1 MSNGSRKADLNFTLS
16 PVRQK
21 RRDFFCTL
29 VAVLTTSSLIL
40 DLVKISPRRYFTL
53 KDLLKTISLSLLIAQ
68 PCLGSPDQRAQPWK
82 AQRVVGSAQL
92 LISQIDTIV
101 LPESASKPLIDS
113 VADFSNWIQQLS
125 GRSLRVVSEGRPKN
139 ALYFQFSDDLSK
151 GGAFTILRER
161 ARVFIR
167 SSEPAG
173 WSNALYAIGQD
184 LLGVRYYWAG
194 DLGLE
199 FVKPLRAHF
208 PNRPWRE
215 TPAFV
220 QRKFYP
226 VNTDFARRNR
236 LNHVYTF
243 NHNLAK
249 VFSEEV
255 YAAQPEVFAKVNGRR
270 KVPGGSGAT
279 DPQPDLTHP
288 EAIEVAANAALSHF
302 ADKPDSKS
310 FSLSINDNVLFDT
323 TERTEAAVSPLRYF
337 RTRPNYTDLV
347 FGFMNQVAKLVFEEG
362 GAWQT
367 PTGEDRYLTAL
378 SYYWAE
384 PAPTIAIHPRVM
396 PVLTSDRAQ
405 WHDPDYRA
413 QDKALIQAWTAS
425 GAERVATWDY
435 YFGAPHLYP
444 RQFNRWIFE
453 SIRHM
458 SNAGIDVFFS
468 QLPSFW
474 GLDGAK
480 AWFAAELLWN
490 PEQDAHALLDE
501 YYDSFFG
508 PASAPIRAF
517 YETAERHRNE
527 NEGQADWIKLYKDE
541 SGIALF
547 TPEVLAEM
555 RGYIEL
561 AEAKLGIRPLGDMR
575 LNQDAS
581 RFQKRVQVVSK
592 AFRLTELYAD
602 FDQSRRALIVACLDS
617 DSLVNIEIL
626 LAQFKIA
633 AGDYRA
639 YSEDYIENADYSPE
653 RRRIALNQSNPERL
667 ARGLIRPV
675 TREFISQLGDPKLEH
690 VGKRMRNFL
699 GPLLPRVEDWHLD
712 YRASEHFAVAASEA
726 SVFSNSG
733 LRVSGADIVSIFNT
747 FPVVSNKTYEF
758 RMTGTWKISLDNRAH
773 IHVAWLDCDGRTLES
788 EIPLRLPI
796 EHRAEPVAIRL
807 PFAAPNEAE
816 NVRFRIVVSRQY
828 PGDYLDISELDF
840 GSVL

>member
-1 MSNGSRKADLNFTLS
+1 MSICFHRLL
-16 PVRQK
+16 
-21 RRDFFCTL
+21 
-29 VAVLTTSSLIL
+29 
-40 DLVKISPRRYFTL
+40 TL
-53 KDLLKTISLSLLIAQ
+53 KDLLKVIFLSLLIAQ
-68 PCLGSPDQRAQPWK
+68 PCIGLPDQRAQPWK
-82 AQRVVGSAQL
+82 PQRLLASAQL
-92 LISQIDTIV
+92 SIFQIDTIV
-101 LPESASKPLIDS
+101 LPESASQPLIDS
-113 VADFSNWIQQLS
+113 VTDFSNSFQQLR
-125 GRSLRVVSEGRPKN
+125 GRSLRAVSEGRPKN
-139 ALYFQFSDDLSK
+139 AIYFQLTDDLSK
-151 GGAFTILRER
+151 GGAFTIHRER
-161 ARVFIR
+161 TRVFIR
-167 SSEPAG
+167 SGEPAG
-173 WSNALYAIGQD
+173 WSNALYTIEKEM
-184 LLGVRYYWAG
+184 LGARYYWAG

-199 FVKPLRAHF
+199 YVKPSITHF

-215 TPAFV
+215 TPAFA
-220 QRKFYP
+220 QRKFHP
-226 VNTDFARRNR
+226 VNIDFARRNR
-236 LNHVYTF
+236 LNQIYSF

-255 YAAQPEVFAKVNGRR
+255 FATTPEVFSEVNGRR
-270 KVPGGSGAT
+270 KEPRGSGGT
-279 DPQPDLTHP
+279 DPQPDLTQP
-288 EAIEVAANAALSHF
+288 EAIEVAAQAAISHF
-302 ADKPDSKS
+302 ADNPNSES

-347 FGFMNQVAKLVFEEG
+347 FGFMNQVAKRVFDEG

-384 PAPTIAIHPRVM
+384 PAPTITIHPRVM

-405 WHDPDYRA
+405 WHDHDYRT
-413 QDKALIQAWTAS
+413 QDKTLIQAWAAS

-435 YFGAPHLYP
+435 YFGAPYLYP
-444 RQFNRWIFE
+444 RQFNQWIVE

-458 SNAGIDVFFS
+458 SDEGIDVFFS

-501 YYDSFFG
+501 YYDNFFG

-547 TPEVLAEM
+547 SPEVLAEM
-555 RGYIEL
+555 RDYIEL
-561 AEAKLGIRPLGDMR
+561 AEAEIGVPPK
-575 LNQDAS
+575 QEAS
-581 RFQKRVQVVSK
+581 RFQKRVQVVSE

-602 FDQSRRALIVACLDS
+602 FDQSRRALVQACLDS
-617 DSLVNIEIL
+617 ESSANIETL

-639 YSEDYIENADYSPE
+639 YFEDYTENANYSPE
-653 RRRIALNQSNPERL
+653 RRRIALSQSNPERL
-667 ARGLIRPV
+667 ARGLIKPAPQ
-675 TREFISQLGDPKLEH
+675 EFISQLRDPKLKH
-690 VGKRMRNFL
+690 VGNRMRNFL
-699 GPLLPRVEDWHLD
+699 GPLLPQVEDWHLD
-712 YRASEHFAVAASEA
+712 YRASEHFAVEASEA
-726 SVFSNSG
+726 SVLDDSG
-733 LRVSGADIVSIFNT
+733 LRVSGTDIVSIFNT
-747 FPVVSNKTYEF
+747 FPVVSNQTYEL

-773 IHVAWLDCDGRTLES
+773 IHVAWLDRDGRNLET
-788 EIPLRLPI
+788 ELPLRLPF
-796 EHRAEPVAIRL
+796 EHRTEPVAIRL
-807 PFAAPNEAE
+807 PFTAPNEAE
-816 NVRFRIVVSRQY
+816 DVRFRIVVSRQY

-840 GSVL
+840 GLVR

>member
-1 MSNGSRKADLNFTLS
+1 MSICFHRLL
-16 PVRQK
+16 
-21 RRDFFCTL
+21 
-29 VAVLTTSSLIL
+29 
-40 DLVKISPRRYFTL
+40 TL
-53 KDLLKTISLSLLIAQ
+53 KDLLKVIFLSLLIAQ
-68 PCLGSPDQRAQPWK
+68 PCIGLPDQRAQPWK
-82 AQRVVGSAQL
+82 PQRLLASAQL
-92 LISQIDTIV
+92 SIFQIDTIV
-101 LPESASKPLIDS
+101 LPESASQPLIDS
-113 VADFSNWIQQLS
+113 VTDFSNSFQRLR
-125 GRSLRVVSEGRPKN
+125 GRSLRAVSEGRPKN
-139 ALYFQFSDDLSK
+139 AIYFQLTDDLSK
-151 GGAFTILRER
+151 GGAFTIHRER
-161 ARVFIR
+161 TRVFIR
-167 SSEPAG
+167 SGEPAG
-173 WSNALYAIGQD
+173 WSNALYTIEKEM
-184 LLGVRYYWAG
+184 LGARYYWAG

-199 FVKPLRAHF
+199 YVKPSITHF

-215 TPAFV
+215 TPAFA
-220 QRKFYP
+220 QRKFHP
-226 VNTDFARRNR
+226 VNIDFARRNR
-236 LNHVYTF
+236 LNQIYSF

-255 YAAQPEVFAKVNGRR
+255 FATTPEVFSEVNGRR
-270 KVPGGSGAT
+270 KEPRGSGGT
-279 DPQPDLTHP
+279 DPQPDLTQP
-288 EAIEVAANAALSHF
+288 EAIEVAAQAAISHF
-302 ADKPDSKS
+302 ADNPNSES

-347 FGFMNQVAKLVFEEG
+347 FGFMNQVAKRVFDEG

-384 PAPTIAIHPRVM
+384 PAPTITIHPRVM

-405 WHDPDYRA
+405 WHDHDYRT
-413 QDKALIQAWTAS
+413 QDKTLIQAWAAS

-435 YFGAPHLYP
+435 YFGAPYLYP
-444 RQFNRWIFE
+444 RQFNQWIVE

-458 SNAGIDVFFS
+458 SDEGIDVFFS

-501 YYDSFFG
+501 YYDNFFG
-508 PASAPIRAF
+508 PASASIRAF

-547 TPEVLAEM
+547 TPKVLAEM

-561 AEAKLGIRPLGDMR
+561 AEAKLGVPPKL
-575 LNQDAS
+575 DAS
-581 RFQKRVQVVSK
+581 RFQKRVQVVSE

-602 FDQSRRALIVACLDS
+602 FDQSRRALVQACFDS
-617 DSLVNIEIL
+617 ESPVYIETL

-639 YSEDYIENADYSPE
+639 YFEDYTENANYSPE
-653 RRRIALNQSNPERL
+653 RRRIALSQSNPERL
-667 ARGLIRPV
+667 ARGLIKPAPQ
-675 TREFISQLGDPKLEH
+675 EFISQLRDPKLKH
-690 VGKRMRNFL
+690 VGNRMRNFL
-699 GPLLPRVEDWHLD
+699 GPLLPQVEDWHLD
-712 YRASEHFAVAASEA
+712 YRASEHFAVEASEA
-726 SVFSNSG
+726 SVLDDSG
-733 LRVSGADIVSIFNT
+733 LRVSGTDIVSIFNT
-747 FPVVSNKTYEF
+747 FPVVSNQTYEL

-773 IHVAWLDCDGRTLES
+773 IHVAWLDRDGRNLET
-788 EIPLRLPI
+788 ELPLRLPF
-796 EHRAEPVAIRL
+796 EHRTEPVAIRL
-807 PFAAPNEAE
+807 PFTAPNEAE
-816 NVRFRIVVSRQY
+816 DVRFRIVVSRQY

-840 GSVL
+840 GLVR

>member
-1 MSNGSRKADLNFTLS
+1 MSICFHRLL
-16 PVRQK
+16 
-21 RRDFFCTL
+21 
-29 VAVLTTSSLIL
+29 
-40 DLVKISPRRYFTL
+40 TL
-53 KDLLKTISLSLLIAQ
+53 KDLLKVIFLSLLIAQ
-68 PCLGSPDQRAQPWK
+68 PCIGLPDQRAQPWK
-82 AQRVVGSAQL
+82 PQRLLASAQL
-92 LISQIDTIV
+92 SIFQIDTIV
-101 LPESASKPLIDS
+101 LPESASQPLIDS
-113 VADFSNWIQQLS
+113 VTDFSNSFQQLR
-125 GRSLRVVSEGRPKN
+125 GRSLRAVSEGRPKN
-139 ALYFQFSDDLSK
+139 AIYFQLTDDLSK
-151 GGAFTILRER
+151 GGAFTIHRER
-161 ARVFIR
+161 TRVFIR
-167 SSEPAG
+167 SGEPAG
-173 WSNALYAIGQD
+173 WSNALYTIEKEM
-184 LLGVRYYWAG
+184 LGARYYWAG

-199 FVKPLRAHF
+199 YVKPSITHF

-215 TPAFV
+215 TPAFA
-220 QRKFYP
+220 QRKFHP
-226 VNTDFARRNR
+226 VNIDFARRNR
-236 LNHVYTF
+236 LNQIYSF

-255 YAAQPEVFAKVNGRR
+255 FATTPEVFSEVNGRR
-270 KVPGGSGAT
+270 KEPRGSGGT
-279 DPQPDLTHP
+279 DPQPDLTQP
-288 EAIEVAANAALSHF
+288 EAIEVAAQAAISHF
-302 ADKPDSKS
+302 ADNPNSES

-347 FGFMNQVAKLVFEEG
+347 FGFMNQVAKRVFDEG

-384 PAPTIAIHPRVM
+384 PAPTITIHPRVM

-405 WHDPDYRA
+405 WHDHDYRT
-413 QDKALIQAWTAS
+413 QDKTLIQAWAAS

-435 YFGAPHLYP
+435 YFGAPYLYP
-444 RQFNRWIFE
+444 RQFNQWIIE

-458 SNAGIDVFFS
+458 SDEGIDVFFS

-501 YYDSFFG
+501 YYDNFFG
-508 PASAPIRAF
+508 PASASIRAF

-547 TPEVLAEM
+547 TPKVLAEM

-561 AEAKLGIRPLGDMR
+561 AEAKLGVPPKL
-575 LNQDAS
+575 DAS
-581 RFQKRVQVVSK
+581 RFQKRVQVVSE

-602 FDQSRRALIVACLDS
+602 FDQSRRALVQACFDS
-617 DSLVNIEIL
+617 ESPVYIETL

-639 YSEDYIENADYSPE
+639 YFEDYTENANYSPE
-653 RRRIALNQSNPERL
+653 RRRIALSQSNPERL
-667 ARGLIRPV
+667 ARGLIKPAPQ
-675 TREFISQLGDPKLEH
+675 EFISQLRDPRLKH
-690 VGKRMRNFL
+690 VGNRMRNFL
-699 GPLLPRVEDWHLD
+699 GPLLPQVEDWHLD
-712 YRASEHFAVAASEA
+712 YRASEHFAVEASEA
-726 SVFSNSG
+726 SVLDDSG
-733 LRVSGADIVSIFNT
+733 LRVSGTDIVSIFNT
-747 FPVVSNKTYEF
+747 FPVVSNQTYEL

-773 IHVAWLDCDGRTLES
+773 IHVAWLDRDGRNLET
-788 EIPLRLPI
+788 ELPLRLPF
-796 EHRAEPVAIRL
+796 EHRTEPVAIRL
-807 PFAAPNEAE
+807 PFTAPNEAE
-816 NVRFRIVVSRQY
+816 DVRFRIVVSRQY

-840 GSVL
+840 GLVR

>member
-1 MSNGSRKADLNFTLS
+1 MSICFHRLL
-16 PVRQK
+16 
-21 RRDFFCTL
+21 
-29 VAVLTTSSLIL
+29 
-40 DLVKISPRRYFTL
+40 TL
-53 KDLLKTISLSLLIAQ
+53 KDLLKVIFLSLLIAQ
-68 PCLGSPDQRAQPWK
+68 PCIGLPDQRAQPWK
-82 AQRVVGSAQL
+82 PQRLVASAQL
-92 LISQIDTIV
+92 SIFQIDTIV
-101 LPESASKPLIDS
+101 LPESASQPLIDS
-113 VADFSNWIQQLS
+113 VTDFSNSFQQLR
-125 GRSLRVVSEGRPKN
+125 GRSLRAVSEGRPKN
-139 ALYFQFSDDLSK
+139 AIYFQLTDDLSK
-151 GGAFTILRER
+151 GGAFTIHRER
-161 ARVFIR
+161 TRVFIR
-167 SSEPAG
+167 SGEPAG
-173 WSNALYAIGQD
+173 WSNALYTIEKEM
-184 LLGVRYYWAG
+184 LGARYYWAG

-199 FVKPLRAHF
+199 YVKPSITHF

-215 TPAFV
+215 TPAFA
-220 QRKFYP
+220 QRKFHP
-226 VNTDFARRNR
+226 VNIDFARRNR
-236 LNHVYTF
+236 LNQIYSF

-255 YAAQPEVFAKVNGRR
+255 FATTPEVFSEVNGRR
-270 KVPGGSGAT
+270 KEPRGSGGT
-279 DPQPDLTHP
+279 DPQPDLTQP
-288 EAIEVAANAALSHF
+288 EAIEVAAQAAISHF
-302 ADKPDSKS
+302 ADNPNNES

-347 FGFMNQVAKLVFEEG
+347 FGFMNQVAKRVFDEG

-384 PAPTIAIHPRVM
+384 PAPTITIHPRVM

-405 WHDPDYRA
+405 WHDHDYRT
-413 QDKALIQAWTAS
+413 QDKTLIQAWAAS

-435 YFGAPHLYP
+435 YFGAPYLYP
-444 RQFNRWIFE
+444 RQFNQWIIE

-458 SNAGIDVFFS
+458 SDEGIDVFFS

-501 YYDSFFG
+501 YYDNFFG

-547 TPEVLAEM
+547 SPEVLAEM
-555 RGYIEL
+555 RDYIEL
-561 AEAKLGIRPLGDMR
+561 AEAEIGVPPK
-575 LNQDAS
+575 QEAS
-581 RFQKRVQVVSK
+581 RFQKRVQVVSE

-602 FDQSRRALIVACLDS
+602 FDQSRRALVQACLDS
-617 DSLVNIEIL
+617 ESSANIETL

-639 YSEDYIENADYSPE
+639 YFEDYTENANYSPE
-653 RRRIALNQSNPERL
+653 RRRIALSQSNPERL
-667 ARGLIRPV
+667 ARGLIKPAPQ
-675 TREFISQLGDPKLEH
+675 EFISQLRDPKLKH
-690 VGKRMRNFL
+690 VGNRMRNFL
-699 GPLLPRVEDWHLD
+699 GPLLPQVEDWHLD
-712 YRASEHFAVAASEA
+712 YRASEHFAVEASEA
-726 SVFSNSG
+726 SVLDDSG
-733 LRVSGADIVSIFNT
+733 LRVSGTDIVSIFNT
-747 FPVVSNKTYEF
+747 FPVVSNQTYEL

-773 IHVAWLDCDGRTLES
+773 IHVAWLDRDGRNLET
-788 EIPLRLPI
+788 ELPLRLPF
-796 EHRAEPVAIRL
+796 EHRTEPVAIRL
-807 PFAAPNEAE
+807 PFTAPNEAE
-816 NVRFRIVVSRQY
+816 DVRFRIVVSRQY

-840 GSVL
+840 GLVR

>member
-1 MSNGSRKADLNFTLS
+1 MSICFHRLL
-16 PVRQK
+16 
-21 RRDFFCTL
+21 
-29 VAVLTTSSLIL
+29 
-40 DLVKISPRRYFTL
+40 TL
-53 KDLLKTISLSLLIAQ
+53 KDLLKVIFLSLLIAQ
-68 PCLGSPDQRAQPWK
+68 PCIGLPDQRAQPWK
-82 AQRVVGSAQL
+82 PQRLLASAQL
-92 LISQIDTIV
+92 SIFQIDTIV
-101 LPESASKPLIDS
+101 LPESASQPLIDS
-113 VADFSNWIQQLS
+113 VTDFSNSFQQLR
-125 GRSLRVVSEGRPKN
+125 GRSLRAVSEGRPKN
-139 ALYFQFSDDLSK
+139 AIYFQLTDDLSK
-151 GGAFTILRER
+151 GGAFTIHRER
-161 ARVFIR
+161 TRVFIR
-167 SSEPAG
+167 SGEPAG
-173 WSNALYAIGQD
+173 WSNALYTIEKEM
-184 LLGVRYYWAG
+184 LGARYYWAG

-199 FVKPLRAHF
+199 YVKPSITHF

-215 TPAFV
+215 TPAFA
-220 QRKFYP
+220 QRKFHP
-226 VNTDFARRNR
+226 VNIDFARRNR
-236 LNHVYTF
+236 LNQIYSF

-255 YAAQPEVFAKVNGRR
+255 FATTPEVFSEVNGRR
-270 KVPGGSGAT
+270 KEPRGSGGT
-279 DPQPDLTHP
+279 DPQPDLTQP
-288 EAIEVAANAALSHF
+288 EAIEVAAQAAISHF
-302 ADKPDSKS
+302 ADNPNNES

-347 FGFMNQVAKLVFEEG
+347 FGFMNQVAKRVFDEG

-384 PAPTIAIHPRVM
+384 PAPTITIHPRVM

-405 WHDPDYRA
+405 WHDHDYRT
-413 QDKALIQAWTAS
+413 QDKTLIQAWAAS

-435 YFGAPHLYP
+435 YFGAPYLYP
-444 RQFNRWIFE
+444 RQFNQWIVE

-458 SNAGIDVFFS
+458 SDEGIDVFFS

-501 YYDSFFG
+501 YYDNFFG

-547 TPEVLAEM
+547 SPEVLAEM
-555 RGYIEL
+555 RDYIEL
-561 AEAKLGIRPLGDMR
+561 AEAEIGVPPK
-575 LNQDAS
+575 QEAS
-581 RFQKRVQVVSK
+581 RFQKRVQVVSE

-602 FDQSRRALIVACLDS
+602 FDQSRRALVQACLDS
-617 DSLVNIEIL
+617 ESSANIETL

-639 YSEDYIENADYSPE
+639 YFEDYTENANYSPE
-653 RRRIALNQSNPERL
+653 RRRIALSQSNPERL
-667 ARGLIRPV
+667 ARGLIKPAPQ
-675 TREFISQLGDPKLEH
+675 EFISQLRDPKLKH
-690 VGKRMRNFL
+690 VGNRMRNFL
-699 GPLLPRVEDWHLD
+699 GPLLPQVEDWHLD
-712 YRASEHFAVAASEA
+712 YRASEHFAVEASEA
-726 SVFSNSG
+726 SVLDDSG
-733 LRVSGADIVSIFNT
+733 LRVSGTDIVSIFNT
-747 FPVVSNKTYEF
+747 FPVVSNQTYEL

-773 IHVAWLDCDGRTLES
+773 IHVAWLDRDGRNLET
-788 EIPLRLPI
+788 ELPLRLPF
-796 EHRAEPVAIRL
+796 EHRTEPVAIRL
-807 PFAAPNEAE
+807 PFTAPNEAE
-816 NVRFRIVVSRQY
+816 DVRFRIVVSRQY

-840 GSVL
+840 GLVR

>member
-1 MSNGSRKADLNFTLS
+1 MSICFHRLL
-16 PVRQK
+16 
-21 RRDFFCTL
+21 
-29 VAVLTTSSLIL
+29 
-40 DLVKISPRRYFTL
+40 TL
-53 KDLLKTISLSLLIAQ
+53 KDLLKVIFLSLLIAQ
-68 PCLGSPDQRAQPWK
+68 PCIGLPDQRAQPWK
-82 AQRVVGSAQL
+82 PQRLVASAQL
-92 LISQIDTIV
+92 SIFQIDTIV
-101 LPESASKPLIDS
+101 LPESASQPLIDS
-113 VADFSNWIQQLS
+113 VTDFSNSFQQLR
-125 GRSLRVVSEGRPKN
+125 GRSLRAVSEGRPKN
-139 ALYFQFSDDLSK
+139 AIYFQLTDDLSK
-151 GGAFTILRER
+151 GGAFTIHRER
-161 ARVFIR
+161 TRVFIR
-167 SSEPAG
+167 SGEPAG
-173 WSNALYAIGQD
+173 WSNALYTIEKEM
-184 LLGVRYYWAG
+184 LGARYYWAG

-199 FVKPLRAHF
+199 YVKPSITHF

-215 TPAFV
+215 TPAFA
-220 QRKFYP
+220 QRKFHP
-226 VNTDFARRNR
+226 VNIDFARRNR
-236 LNHVYTF
+236 LNQIYSF

-255 YAAQPEVFAKVNGRR
+255 FATTPEVFSEVNGRR
-270 KVPGGSGAT
+270 KEPRGSGGT
-279 DPQPDLTHP
+279 DPQPDLTQP
-288 EAIEVAANAALSHF
+288 EAIEVAAQAAISHF
-302 ADKPDSKS
+302 ADNPNSES

-347 FGFMNQVAKLVFEEG
+347 FGFMNQVAKRVFDEG

-384 PAPTIAIHPRVM
+384 PAPTITIHPRVM

-405 WHDPDYRA
+405 WHDHDYRT
-413 QDKALIQAWTAS
+413 QDKTLIQAWAAS

-435 YFGAPHLYP
+435 YFGAPYLYP
-444 RQFNRWIFE
+444 RQFNQWIIE

-458 SNAGIDVFFS
+458 SDEGIDVFFS

-501 YYDSFFG
+501 YYDNFFG

-547 TPEVLAEM
+547 SPEVLAEM
-555 RGYIEL
+555 RDYIEL
-561 AEAKLGIRPLGDMR
+561 AEAEIGVPPK
-575 LNQDAS
+575 QEAS
-581 RFQKRVQVVSK
+581 RFQKRVQVVSE

-602 FDQSRRALIVACLDS
+602 FDQSRRALVQACLDS
-617 DSLVNIEIL
+617 ESSANIETL

-639 YSEDYIENADYSPE
+639 YFEDYTENANYSPE
-653 RRRIALNQSNPERL
+653 RRRIALSQSNPERL
-667 ARGLIRPV
+667 ARGLIKPAPQ
-675 TREFISQLGDPKLEH
+675 EFISQLRDPRLKH
-690 VGKRMRNFL
+690 VGNRMRNFL
-699 GPLLPRVEDWHLD
+699 GPLLPQVEDWHLD
-712 YRASEHFAVAASEA
+712 YRASEHFAVEASEA
-726 SVFSNSG
+726 SVLDDSG
-733 LRVSGADIVSIFNT
+733 LRVSGTDIVSIFNT
-747 FPVVSNKTYEF
+747 FPVVSNQTYEL

-773 IHVAWLDCDGRTLES
+773 IHVAWLDRDGRNLET
-788 EIPLRLPI
+788 ELPLRLPF
-796 EHRAEPVAIRL
+796 EHRTEPVAIRL
-807 PFAAPNEAE
+807 PFTAPNEAE
-816 NVRFRIVVSRQY
+816 DVRFRIVVSRQY

-840 GSVL
+840 GLVR

>member
-1 MSNGSRKADLNFTLS
+1 MSICFHRLL
-16 PVRQK
+16 
-21 RRDFFCTL
+21 
-29 VAVLTTSSLIL
+29 
-40 DLVKISPRRYFTL
+40 TL
-53 KDLLKTISLSLLIAQ
+53 KDLLKVIFLSLLIAQ
-68 PCLGSPDQRAQPWK
+68 PCIGLPDQRAQPWK
-82 AQRVVGSAQL
+82 PQRLVASAQL
-92 LISQIDTIV
+92 SIFQIDTIV
-101 LPESASKPLIDS
+101 LPESASQPLIDS
-113 VADFSNWIQQLS
+113 VTDFSNSFQRLR
-125 GRSLRVVSEGRPKN
+125 GRSLRAVSEGRPKN
-139 ALYFQFSDDLSK
+139 AIYFQLTDDLSK
-151 GGAFTILRER
+151 GGAFTIHRER
-161 ARVFIR
+161 TRVFIR
-167 SSEPAG
+167 SGEPAG
-173 WSNALYAIGQD
+173 WSNALYTIEKEM
-184 LLGVRYYWAG
+184 LGARYYWAG

-199 FVKPLRAHF
+199 YVKPSITHF

-215 TPAFV
+215 TPAFA
-220 QRKFYP
+220 QRKFHP
-226 VNTDFARRNR
+226 VNIDFARRNR
-236 LNHVYTF
+236 LNQIYSF

-255 YAAQPEVFAKVNGRR
+255 FATTPEVFSEVNGRR
-270 KVPGGSGAT
+270 KEPRGSGGT
-279 DPQPDLTHP
+279 DPQPDLTQP
-288 EAIEVAANAALSHF
+288 EAIEVAAQAAISHF
-302 ADKPDSKS
+302 ADNPNSES

-347 FGFMNQVAKLVFEEG
+347 FGFMNQVAKRVFDEG

-384 PAPTIAIHPRVM
+384 PAPTITIHPRVM

-405 WHDPDYRA
+405 WHDHDYRT
-413 QDKALIQAWTAS
+413 QDKTLIQAWAAS

-435 YFGAPHLYP
+435 YFGAPYLYP
-444 RQFNRWIFE
+444 RQFNQWIVE

-458 SNAGIDVFFS
+458 SDEGIDVFFS

-501 YYDSFFG
+501 YYDNFFG

-547 TPEVLAEM
+547 SPEVLAEM
-555 RGYIEL
+555 RDYIEL
-561 AEAKLGIRPLGDMR
+561 AEAEIGVPPK
-575 LNQDAS
+575 QEAS
-581 RFQKRVQVVSK
+581 RFQKRVQVVSE

-602 FDQSRRALIVACLDS
+602 FDQSRRALVQACLDS
-617 DSLVNIEIL
+617 ESSANIETL

-639 YSEDYIENADYSPE
+639 YFEDYTENANYSPE
-653 RRRIALNQSNPERL
+653 RRRIALSQSNPERL
-667 ARGLIRPV
+667 ARGLIKPAPQ
-675 TREFISQLGDPKLEH
+675 EFISQLRDPRLKH
-690 VGKRMRNFL
+690 VGNRMRNFL
-699 GPLLPRVEDWHLD
+699 GPLLPQVEDWHLD
-712 YRASEHFAVAASEA
+712 YRASEHFAVEASEA
-726 SVFSNSG
+726 SVLDDSG
-733 LRVSGADIVSIFNT
+733 LRVSGTDIVSIFNT
-747 FPVVSNKTYEF
+747 FPVVSNQTYEL

-773 IHVAWLDCDGRTLES
+773 IHVAWLDRDGRNLET
-788 EIPLRLPI
+788 ELPLRLPF
-796 EHRAEPVAIRL
+796 EHRTEPVAIRL
-807 PFAAPNEAE
+807 PFTAPNEAE
-816 NVRFRIVVSRQY
+816 DVRFRIVVSRQY

-840 GSVL
+840 GLVR

>member
-1 MSNGSRKADLNFTLS
+1 MSICFHRLL
-16 PVRQK
+16 
-21 RRDFFCTL
+21 
-29 VAVLTTSSLIL
+29 
-40 DLVKISPRRYFTL
+40 TL
-53 KDLLKTISLSLLIAQ
+53 KDLLKVIFLSLLIAQ
-68 PCLGSPDQRAQPWK
+68 PCIGLPDQRAQPWK
-82 AQRVVGSAQL
+82 PQRLVASAQL
-92 LISQIDTIV
+92 SIFQIDTIV
-101 LPESASKPLIDS
+101 LPESASQPLIDS
-113 VADFSNWIQQLS
+113 VTDFSNSFQRLR
-125 GRSLRVVSEGRPKN
+125 GCSLRAVSEGRPKN
-139 ALYFQFSDDLSK
+139 AIYFQLTDDLSK
-151 GGAFTILRER
+151 GGAFTIHRER
-161 ARVFIR
+161 TRVFIR
-167 SSEPAG
+167 SGEPAG
-173 WSNALYAIGQD
+173 WSNALYTIEKEM
-184 LLGVRYYWAG
+184 LGARYYWAG

-199 FVKPLRAHF
+199 YVKPSITHF

-215 TPAFV
+215 TPAFA
-220 QRKFYP
+220 QRKFHP
-226 VNTDFARRNR
+226 VNIDFARRNR
-236 LNHVYTF
+236 LNQIYSF

-255 YAAQPEVFAKVNGRR
+255 FATTPEVFSEVNGRR
-270 KVPGGSGAT
+270 KEPRGSGGT
-279 DPQPDLTHP
+279 DPQPDLTQP
-288 EAIEVAANAALSHF
+288 EAIEVAAQAAISHF
-302 ADKPDSKS
+302 ADNPNSES

-347 FGFMNQVAKLVFEEG
+347 FGFMNQVAKRVFDEG

-384 PAPTIAIHPRVM
+384 PAPTITIHPRVM

-405 WHDPDYRA
+405 WHDHDYRT
-413 QDKALIQAWTAS
+413 QDKTLIQAWAAS

-435 YFGAPHLYP
+435 YFGAPYLYP
-444 RQFNRWIFE
+444 RQFNQWIVE

-458 SNAGIDVFFS
+458 SDEGIDVFFS

-501 YYDSFFG
+501 YYDNFFG

-547 TPEVLAEM
+547 SPEVLAEM
-555 RGYIEL
+555 RDYIEL
-561 AEAKLGIRPLGDMR
+561 AEAEIGVPPK
-575 LNQDAS
+575 QEAS
-581 RFQKRVQVVSK
+581 RFQKRVQVVSE

-602 FDQSRRALIVACLDS
+602 FDQSRRALVQACLDS
-617 DSLVNIEIL
+617 ESSANIETL

-639 YSEDYIENADYSPE
+639 YFEDYTENANYSPE
-653 RRRIALNQSNPERL
+653 RRRIALSQSNPERL
-667 ARGLIRPV
+667 ARGLIKPAPQ
-675 TREFISQLGDPKLEH
+675 EFISQLRDPKLKH
-690 VGKRMRNFL
+690 VGNRMRNFL
-699 GPLLPRVEDWHLD
+699 GPLLPQVEDWHLD
-712 YRASEHFAVAASEA
+712 YRASEHFAVEASEA
-726 SVFSNSG
+726 SVLDDSG
-733 LRVSGADIVSIFNT
+733 LRVSGTDIVSIFNT
-747 FPVVSNKTYEF
+747 FPVVSNQTYEL

-773 IHVAWLDCDGRTLES
+773 IHVAWLDRDGRNLET
-788 EIPLRLPI
+788 ELPLRLPL
-796 EHRAEPVAIRL
+796 EHRTEPVAIRL
-807 PFAAPNEAE
+807 PFTAPNEAE
-816 NVRFRIVVSRQY
+816 DVRFRIVVSRQY

-840 GSVL
+840 GLVR

>member
-1 MSNGSRKADLNFTLS
+1 MSICFHRLL
-16 PVRQK
+16 
-21 RRDFFCTL
+21 
-29 VAVLTTSSLIL
+29 
-40 DLVKISPRRYFTL
+40 TL
-53 KDLLKTISLSLLIAQ
+53 KDLLKVIFLSLLIAQ
-68 PCLGSPDQRAQPWK
+68 PCIGLPDQRAQPWK
-82 AQRVVGSAQL
+82 PQRLLASAQL
-92 LISQIDTIV
+92 SIFQIDTIV
-101 LPESASKPLIDS
+101 LPESASQPLIDS
-113 VADFSNWIQQLS
+113 VTDFSNSFQQLR
-125 GRSLRVVSEGRPKN
+125 GRSLRAVSEGRPKN
-139 ALYFQFSDDLSK
+139 AIYFQLTDDLSK
-151 GGAFTILRER
+151 GGAFTIHRER
-161 ARVFIR
+161 TRVFIR
-167 SSEPAG
+167 SGEPAG
-173 WSNALYAIGQD
+173 WSNALYTIEKEM
-184 LLGVRYYWAG
+184 LGARYYWAG

-199 FVKPLRAHF
+199 YVKPSITHF

-215 TPAFV
+215 TPAFA
-220 QRKFYP
+220 QRKFHP
-226 VNTDFARRNR
+226 VNIDFARRNR
-236 LNHVYTF
+236 LNQIYSF

-255 YAAQPEVFAKVNGRR
+255 FATTPEVFSEVNGRR
-270 KVPGGSGAT
+270 KEPRGSGGT
-279 DPQPDLTHP
+279 DPQPDLTQP
-288 EAIEVAANAALSHF
+288 EAIEVAAQAAISHF
-302 ADKPDSKS
+302 ADNPNSES

-347 FGFMNQVAKLVFEEG
+347 FGFMNQVAKRVFDEG

-384 PAPTIAIHPRVM
+384 PAPTITIHPRVM

-405 WHDPDYRA
+405 WHDHDYRT
-413 QDKALIQAWTAS
+413 QDKTLIQAWAAS

-435 YFGAPHLYP
+435 YFGAPYLYP
-444 RQFNRWIFE
+444 RQFNQWIIE

-458 SNAGIDVFFS
+458 SDEGIDVFFS

-501 YYDSFFG
+501 YYDNFFG

-547 TPEVLAEM
+547 SPEVLAEM
-555 RGYIEL
+555 RDYIEL
-561 AEAKLGIRPLGDMR
+561 AEAEIGVPPK
-575 LNQDAS
+575 QEAS
-581 RFQKRVQVVSK
+581 RFQKRVQVVSE

-602 FDQSRRALIVACLDS
+602 FDQSRRALVQACLDS
-617 DSLVNIEIL
+617 ESSANIETL

-639 YSEDYIENADYSPE
+639 YFEDYTENANYSPE
-653 RRRIALNQSNPERL
+653 RRRIALSQSNPERL
-667 ARGLIRPV
+667 ARGLIKPAPQ
-675 TREFISQLGDPKLEH
+675 EFISQLRDPKLKH
-690 VGKRMRNFL
+690 VGNRMRNFL
-699 GPLLPRVEDWHLD
+699 GPLLPQVEDWHLD
-712 YRASEHFAVAASEA
+712 YRASEHFAVEASEA
-726 SVFSNSG
+726 SVLDDSG
-733 LRVSGADIVSIFNT
+733 LRVSGTDIVSIFNT
-747 FPVVSNKTYEF
+747 FPVVSNQTYEL

-773 IHVAWLDCDGRTLES
+773 IHVAWLDRDGRNLET
-788 EIPLRLPI
+788 ELPLRLPF
-796 EHRAEPVAIRL
+796 EHRTEPVAIRL
-807 PFAAPNEAE
+807 PFTAPNEAE
-816 NVRFRIVVSRQY
+816 DVRFRIVVSRQY

-840 GSVL
+840 GLVR